1 MVWMMNLS
9 ILNNKAGQPKRKKLN
24 SETPYYIMFLP
35 ALLMI
40 IGVMIPF
47 YYGVWT
53 SFTNAKLY
61 NPTSQFVGLQN
72 YIDLFTDQV
81 FLNALGITL
90 GYAVMIVVIQ
100 IPLGLLVAQL
110 LDIATPFRNM
120 FRSILVMPM
129 LIPPTVAGLMW
140 KTMMNPA
147 SGVLN
152 WILTSLG
159 LQPFTWL
166 SDTHTALFSIALIDT
181 WISIPFVALILLA
194 GLQSVP
200 VEISEAARMD
210 GANSWHIFRYIQIP
224 NIGPYILLVLLFRF
238 SDALKAYDLI
248 YPTTRGGP
256 INATRV
262 MNVMAYEEV
271 FRWSSMGKAMAIIFT
286 LWLISYIVSSFLT
299 KKWQKS
305 AADVKGI

>member
-1 MVWMMNLS
+1 MKSN
-9 ILNNKAGQPKRKKLN
+9 PKDLEQRSTPRKKLN
-24 SETPYYIMFLP
+24 SEAPYYWMFLP
-35 ALLMI
+35 ALLSI

-47 YYGVWT
+47 YYGVYT
-53 SFTNAKLY
+53 SFTNSKLY
-61 NPTSQFVGLQN
+61 NPNPSFIWFQN
-72 YIDLFTDQV
+72 YIDLFSDKD
-81 FLNALGITL
+81 FIIALGITV
-90 GYAVMIVVIQ
+90 GYALMIVIIQ

-110 LDIATPFRNM
+110 LDQTTPFREI

-129 LIPPTVAGLMW
+129 LIPPIVAGLMW

-147 SGVLN
+147 SGVFNWMLN
-152 WILTSLG
+152 SIG
-159 LQPFTWL
+159 LPSFTFL
-166 SDTHTALFSIALIDT
+166 AHTKTALFSVALIDT

-200 VEISEAARMD
+200 IEITEAALVD
-210 GANSWHIFRYIQIP
+210 GASAWQIFRKIQVP
-224 NIGPYILLVLLFRF
+224 NIGPYLMLVLLFRF

-271 FRWSSMGKAMAIIFT
+271 FKWSSMGMAMAIIFI
-286 LWLISYIVSSFLT
+286 LWIISYVVSTYLS
-299 KKWQKS
+299 KKWQQS
-305 AADVKGI
+305 ANEVKGM

>member
-1 MVWMMNLS
+1 MQIINTMIMGFRN
-9 ILNNKAGQPKRKKLN
+9 GRPTRKKLN

-35 ALLMI
+35 ALLLI
-40 IGVMIPF
+40 IGVMVPF
-47 YYGVWT
+47 YYGIYT
-53 SFTNAKLY
+53 SFTDAKLY
-61 NPTSQFVGLQN
+61 LPETHFIGWQN
-72 YIDLFTDQV
+72 YIDLITDRV
-81 FLNALGITL
+81 FLNALFITV
-90 GYAVMIVVIQ
+90 GYALMIVMIQ

-110 LDIATPFRNM
+110 LDITTPFRDI
-120 FRSILVMPM
+120 FRSVLVMPM
-129 LIPPTVAGLMW
+129 LIPPIVAGLMW

-152 WILTSLG
+152 WIITSLG
-159 LQPFTWL
+159 LHSFSWL
-166 SDTHTALFSIALIDT
+166 SDTKTALFSISVVDT

-200 VEISEAARMD
+200 TEISEAARVD
-210 GANSWHIFRYIQIP
+210 GANAWQIFRHIQIP

-271 FRWSSMGKAMAIIFT
+271 FRWSSMGKAMAIIFI
-286 LWLISYIVSSFLT
+286 LWLISYVVSSFLT
-299 KKWQKS
+299 KKWQQ
-305 AADVKGI
+305 AASDVKGI